1 MPKIPYGRKKDLI
14 QELKATGQTPAQII
28 KTLKEKGVKANPS
41 YVYEIYNRKT
51 KPSIKFTA
59 EHKEPQKTDVK
70 FDNKEESKKIETTEQ
85 PIKVPQELESASEET
100 PLLKETMQKMEEGT
114 LTGED
119 LKALFQAVNETYGNL
134 LGDKYKPSD
143 GSASLMGK
151 VASKPFNRLL
161 DKATESNENIDIVLL
176 ATVTTIIYLPPLGL
190 YAKDKADEKKKK
202 KGKDKLK
209 ELEKGEKQREA

>member
-14 QELKATGQTPAQII
+14 QELKATGKTPAQII

-41 YVYEIYNRKT
+41 YVYEIYSRKEEPKSPINTILDRAKPQKEKPTGET
-51 KPSIKFTA
+51 KP
-59 EHKEPQKTDVK
+59 
-70 FDNKEESKKIETTEQ
+70 IETTEQ
-85 PIKVPQELESASEET
+85 PIKVPTELESASEET

-134 LGDKYKPSD
+134 LGEKYKPSD

-176 ATVTTIIYLPPLGL
+176 ATVAAIIYLPPLGL

-202 KGKDKLK
+202 GKDKLK
-209 ELEKGEKQREA
+209 ELEKGEKERNA

>member
-1 MPKIPYGRKKDLI
+1 MPKIPYGRKKDLVL
-14 QELKATGQTPAQII
+14 ELKASGKRPAEII
-28 KTLKEKGVKANPS
+28 RTLKERGIKVFPS
-41 YVYEIYNRKT
+41 YVYEVYNRKE
-51 KPSIKFTA
+51 KPKDAVLESSKA
-59 EHKEPQKTDVK
+59 KPQKE
-70 FDNKEESKKIETTEQ
+70 KEESKKIETTEE
-85 PIKVPQELESASEET
+85 PIKVPQELESATEET

-161 DKATESNENIDIVLL
+161 DKATEGNENIDIALL
-176 ATVTTIIYLPPLGL
+176 ATVAAIIYLPPLGL

-202 KGKDKLK
+202 GKDKLK
-209 ELEKGEKQREA
+209 ELAKGEKERNA